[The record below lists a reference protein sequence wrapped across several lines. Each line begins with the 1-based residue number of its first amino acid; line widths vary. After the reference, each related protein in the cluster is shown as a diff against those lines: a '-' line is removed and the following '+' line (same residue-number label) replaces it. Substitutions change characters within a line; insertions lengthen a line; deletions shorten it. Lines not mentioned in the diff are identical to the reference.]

1 VACRLTPYTYWQA
14 MDSLALTLV
23 IVFGGVVLLP
33 PLARRTGL
41 PIIVA
46 EILFGIIIGRSLF
59 NLVPESPIVDFFS
72 TFGLVYLMFLAG
84 LETDLS
90 KMRWKNV
97 RKALAIG
104 LVSVA
109 VPFAAGYFIAPWVG
123 INRLLLGTILCTT
136 SLGLVL
142 PILRELNLP
151 PRLSRLLL
159 ASVILVDIL
168 SLFLL
173 AFVLAT
179 IQGQLEA
186 RLFYSLLGIVF
197 LFFVPWI
204 INRRRLRR
212 KITAKLFRKGYF
224 EMEMRVSFA
233 LIFLLGAVSLQ
244 LGFHSIIGAFIAGL
258 LISEILP
265 RATLES
271 EKLQSF
277 GYGFFVPLFFIFT
290 GAKVNLLA
298 VFSSLDNVTVLLVI
312 IAVGM
317 LAKIVSVAAAS
328 RFSGINMRRSLAFG
342 LFHTAMLSL
351 ILAMADI
358 SIRLGLIGERLFSI
372 FVILALVTSTLAPA
386 LGKYILG
393 KKAAKAK

>member
-1 VACRLTPYTYWQA
+1 

-23 IVFGGVVLLP
+23 IVFAGVVLIP
-33 PLARRTGL
+33 PLARRIGI
-41 PIIVA
+41 PVIVA
-46 EILFGIIIGRSLF
+46 EILFGIIIGKSLF
-59 NLVPESPIVDFFS
+59 DLVPDHPTIDFFS

-84 LETDLS
+84 LETDLGRMQWRNM
-90 KMRWKNV
+90 KR
-97 RKALAIG
+97 ALAIG

-123 INRLLLGTILCTT
+123 IHPLLLGTILCTT
-136 SLGLVL
+136 SLGLIL
-142 PILRELNLP
+142 PMLKELKLP

-173 AFVLAT
+173 AFALAT
-179 IQGQLEA
+179 IQGQLEF
-186 RLFYSLLGIVF
+186 RFLYSLLGVVF
-197 LFFVPWI
+197 LFLVPWI

-212 KITAKLFRKGYF
+212 RITSKLFRKSYF

-265 RATLES
+265 RKTLEG

-290 GAKVNLLA
+290 GAKVNLLT
-298 VFSSLDNVTVLLVI
+298 VFTNLDNVTVLLVI
-312 IAVGM
+312 VIVGM
-317 LAKIVSVAAAS
+317 LAKVVSVTVAS
-328 RFSGINMRRSLAFG
+328 RLSGVNLRRSIAFG
-342 LFHTAMLSL
+342 LFHTARLSL
-351 ILAMADI
+351 VLAAADI

-372 FVILALVTSTLAPA
+372 FVILALVTSTAAPA
-386 LGKYILG
+386 LGKYMLRERQA
-393 KKAAKAK
+393 KK

>member
-1 VACRLTPYTYWQA
+1 

-46 EILFGIIIGRSLF
+46 EILFGIIIGKSLF

-84 LETDLS
+84 LETDLG

-136 SLGLVL
+136 SLGLIL

-159 ASVILVDIL
+159 ASVILVDIV

-197 LFFVPWI
+197 LFLVPWI
-204 INRRRLRR
+204 INKRKWRR

-265 RATLES
+265 RRTLES
-271 EKLQSF
+271 
-277 GYGFFVPLFFIFT
+277 
-290 GAKVNLLA
+290 AKVNLLV
-298 VFSSLDNVTVLLVI
+298 VFTNLNNVTMLLVI

-328 RFSGINMRRSLAFG
+328 RLSGVNMRRSLAFG

-372 FVILALVTSTLAPA
+372 FVILALVTSTVAPA

-393 KKAAKAK
+393 KKEARAG

>member
-1 VACRLTPYTYWQA
+1 

-46 EILFGIIIGRSLF
+46 EILFGIIIGKSLF

-84 LETDLS
+84 LETDLG

-136 SLGLVL
+136 SLGLIL

-159 ASVILVDIL
+159 ASVILVDIV

-173 AFVLAT
+173 AFALAT

-197 LFFVPWI
+197 LFLVPWI
-204 INRRRLRR
+204 INKRKWRR

-290 GAKVNLLA
+290 GAKVNLLV
-298 VFSSLDNVTVLLVI
+298 VFTNLNNVTMLLVI

-328 RFSGINMRRSLAFG
+328 RLSGVNMRRSLAFG

-372 FVILALVTSTLAPA
+372 FVILALVTSTVAPA

-393 KKAAKAK
+393 KKEARAG

>member
-1 VACRLTPYTYWQA
+1 
-14 MDSLALTLV
+14 
-23 IVFGGVVLLP
+23 
-33 PLARRTGL
+33 
-41 PIIVA
+41 
-46 EILFGIIIGRSLF
+46 
-59 NLVPESPIVDFFS
+59 
-72 TFGLVYLMFLAG
+72 
-84 LETDLS
+84 
-90 KMRWKNV
+90 MRWKNI

-109 VPFAAGYFIAPWVG
+109 VPFAAGYFIAPWAGVHP
-123 INRLLLGTILCTT
+123 LLLGTILCTT
-136 SLGLVL
+136 SLGLIL
-142 PILRELNLP
+142 PMLKELNLP

-173 AFVLAT
+173 AFTLAT
-179 IQGQLEA
+179 IQGQLEF
-186 RLFYSLLGIVF
+186 RFLYSLLGIVF

-204 INRRRLRR
+204 INRRKLRR
-212 KITAKLFRKGYF
+212 KITAKLFRKSYF
-224 EMEMRVSFA
+224 EMEMRVAFA

-265 RATLES
+265 MKTLES

-290 GAKVNLLA
+290 GAKVNLLT
-298 VFSSLDNVTVLLVI
+298 VFTNLDNVTLLLVI

-317 LAKIVSVAAAS
+317 LAKIASVTAAS
-328 RFSGINMRRSLAFG
+328 KLSGLNMRRSLAFG

-351 ILAMADI
+351 ILAVADI

-372 FVILALVTSTLAPA
+372 FVILALVTSTAAPA
-386 LGKYILG
+386 LGKFILG
-393 KKAAKAK
+393 KKTAKAK

>member
-1 VACRLTPYTYWQA
+1 

-23 IVFGGVVLLP
+23 IVFAGVVLLP
-33 PLARRTGL
+33 PLARRAGI
-41 PIIVA
+41 PVIVA
-46 EILFGIIIGRSLF
+46 EILFGILIGRTLF
-59 NLVPESPIVDFFS
+59 DLVPDDPIIDFFS
-72 TFGLVYLMFLAG
+72 SFGLVYLMFLAG
-84 LETDLS
+84 LETELG
-90 KMRWKNV
+90 KMRWKNI

-109 VPFAAGYFIAPWVG
+109 VPFAAGYFIAPWAGVHP
-123 INRLLLGTILCTT
+123 LLLGTILCTT
-136 SLGLVL
+136 SLGLIL
-142 PILRELNLP
+142 PMLKELNLP

-173 AFVLAT
+173 AFTLAT
-179 IQGQLEA
+179 IQGQLEF
-186 RLFYSLLGIVF
+186 RFLYSLLGIVF

-204 INRRRLRR
+204 INRRKLRR
-212 KITAKLFRKGYF
+212 KITAKLFRKSYF
-224 EMEMRVSFA
+224 EMEMRVAFA

-265 RATLES
+265 MKTLES

-290 GAKVNLLA
+290 GAKVNLLT
-298 VFSSLDNVTVLLVI
+298 VFTNLDNVTLLLVI

-317 LAKIVSVAAAS
+317 LAKIASVTAAS
-328 RFSGINMRRSLAFG
+328 KLSGLNMRRSLAFG

-351 ILAMADI
+351 ILAVADI

-372 FVILALVTSTLAPA
+372 FVILALVTSTAAPA
-386 LGKYILG
+386 LGKFILG
-393 KKAAKAK
+393 KKTAKAK

>member
-1 VACRLTPYTYWQA
+1 

-33 PLARRTGL
+33 PLARRSGL
-41 PIIVA
+41 PVIVA
-46 EILFGIIIGRSLF
+46 EILFGIIIGKTLF
-59 NLVPESPIVDFFS
+59 DLVPDSPVIDFFS

-84 LETDLS
+84 LETEMGR
-90 KMRWKNV
+90 MRWKSI

-104 LVSVA
+104 LVSVV
-109 VPFAAGYFIAPWVG
+109 VPFAAGYFIAPWAGV
-123 INRLLLGTILCTT
+123 NPLLLGTIVCTT
-136 SLGLVL
+136 SLGLIL

-197 LFFVPWI
+197 LFLVPWI
-204 INRRRLRR
+204 INKRRLRR

-224 EMEMRVSFA
+224 EMEMRVAFA

-265 RATLES
+265 TRTLES

-277 GYGFFVPLFFIFT
+277 GYSFFVPLFFIFT

-298 VFSSLDNVTVLLVI
+298 VFTNLNNITLLVLI

-317 LAKIVSVAAAS
+317 LAKIASVTVAS
-328 RFSGINMRRSLAFG
+328 RLSGINMRRSIAFG

-351 ILAMADI
+351 VLVVADI
-358 SIRLGLIGERLFSI
+358 SIRLGLIGESLFSI
-372 FVILALVTSTLAPA
+372 FVILALVTSTVAPA
-386 LGKYILG
+386 LGKYVLR
-393 KKAAKAK
+393 KEAVKAR

>member
-1 VACRLTPYTYWQA
+1 

-23 IVFGGVVLLP
+23 IVFAGVVLLP
-33 PLARRTGL
+33 PLARRAGI
-41 PIIVA
+41 PVIVA
-46 EILFGIIIGRSLF
+46 EILFGIIIGKSLF
-59 NLVPESPIVDFFS
+59 NLVPDDPTIDFFS

-84 LETDLS
+84 LETELG
-90 KMRWKNV
+90 KMRWKDI

-123 INRLLLGTILCTT
+123 VHPLLLGTILCTT
-136 SLGLVL
+136 SLGLIL
-142 PILRELNLP
+142 PMLRELNLP
-151 PRLSRLLL
+151 TRLSRLLL
-159 ASVILVDIL
+159 ASVVLVDIL

-173 AFVLAT
+173 AFALAT
-179 IQGQLEA
+179 IQGHLEL
-186 RLFYSLLGIVF
+186 RFLYSLIGIVILF
-197 LFFVPWI
+197 LVPWV

-212 KITAKLFRKGYF
+212 KITSKLFRKSYF
-224 EMEMRVSFA
+224 EMEMRVAFA

-265 RATLES
+265 RRTLES

-277 GYGFFVPLFFIFT
+277 GYSFFVPLFFIFT
-290 GAKVNLLA
+290 GAKVNLVA
-298 VFSSLDNVTVLLVI
+298 VFANMDNVIVLLVI

-317 LAKIVSVAAAS
+317 LAKVVSVAVAT
-328 RFSGINMRRSLAFG
+328 RLSGVKSMRRSLAFG
-342 LFHTAMLSL
+342 LFHTARLSL
-351 ILAMADI
+351 ILAAADI

-372 FVILALVTSTLAPA
+372 FVILAVVTSTVAPS
-386 LGKYILG
+386 LGKYVLRE
-393 KKAAKAK
+393 KAVKAR

>member
-1 VACRLTPYTYWQA
+1 
-14 MDSLALTLV
+14 MDALALTLV
-23 IVFGGVVLLP
+23 IVFAGVVLLP
-33 PLARRTGL
+33 PLARRAGI
-41 PIIVA
+41 PVIVA
-46 EILFGIIIGRSLF
+46 EILFGIIIGKTLF
-59 NLVPESPIVDFFS
+59 DLVPDDPIIDFFS
-72 TFGLVYLMFLAG
+72 SFGLVYLMFLAG
-84 LETDLS
+84 LETDLG
-90 KMRWKNV
+90 KMRWKNLK
-97 RKALAIG
+97 KALAIG

-123 INRLLLGTILCTT
+123 VHPLLLGTVLCTT

-142 PILRELNLP
+142 PMLRELNLP

-173 AFVLAT
+173 AFALAT
-179 IQGQLEA
+179 IQGQLEF
-186 RLFYSLLGIVF
+186 RFFYSLIGIVI
-197 LFFVPWI
+197 LFFIPWI
-204 INRRRLRR
+204 INKRRLRR
-212 KITAKLFRKGYF
+212 KITSKLFRKNYF
-224 EMEMRVSFA
+224 EMEMRVAFA

-290 GAKVNLLA
+290 GAKVNLVA
-298 VFSSLDNVTVLLVI
+298 VFTNMSNVTVLLVI

-317 LAKIVSVAAAS
+317 LAKVVSVAVAT
-328 RFSGINMRRSLAFG
+328 RLSGVKSTRRSIAFG
-342 LFHTAMLSL
+342 LFHTARLSL
-351 ILAMADI
+351 ILAAADI

-372 FVILALVTSTLAPA
+372 FVILAVVTSTVAPA
-386 LGKYILG
+386 LGKFMLG
-393 KKAAKAK
+393 KKAEKAK

>member
-1 VACRLTPYTYWQA
+1 

-23 IVFGGVVLLP
+23 IVFAGVVLLP
-33 PLARRTGL
+33 PLARRAGI
-41 PIIVA
+41 PVIVA
-46 EILFGIIIGRSLF
+46 EILFGIIIGKSLF
-59 NLVPESPIVDFFS
+59 NLVPDDPTIDFFS

-84 LETDLS
+84 LETELG
-90 KMRWKNV
+90 KMRWKDI

-123 INRLLLGTILCTT
+123 VHPLLLGTILCTT
-136 SLGLVL
+136 SLGLIL
-142 PILRELNLP
+142 PMLRELNLP
-151 PRLSRLLL
+151 TRLSRLLL
-159 ASVILVDIL
+159 ASVVLVDIL

-173 AFVLAT
+173 AFALAT
-179 IQGQLEA
+179 IQGHLEL
-186 RLFYSLLGIVF
+186 RFLYSLIGIVILF
-197 LFFVPWI
+197 LVPWV

-212 KITAKLFRKGYF
+212 KITSKLFRKSYF
-224 EMEMRVSFA
+224 EMEMRVAFA

-265 RATLES
+265 RRTLES

-277 GYGFFVPLFFIFT
+277 GYSFFVPLFFIFT
-290 GAKVNLLA
+290 GAKVNLVA
-298 VFSSLDNVTVLLVI
+298 VFANMDNVIVLLVI

-317 LAKIVSVAAAS
+317 LAKVVSVAVAT
-328 RFSGINMRRSLAFG
+328 RLSGVKSMRRSLAFG
-342 LFHTAMLSL
+342 LFHTARLSL
-351 ILAMADI
+351 ILAAADI

-372 FVILALVTSTLAPA
+372 FVILAVVTSTVAPA
-386 LGKYILG
+386 LGKYVLRE
-393 KKAAKAK
+393 KAVKAK

>member
-1 VACRLTPYTYWQA
+1 
-14 MDSLALTLV
+14 MDALALTLV
-23 IVFGGVVLLP
+23 IVFAGVVLLP
-33 PLARRTGL
+33 PLARRAGI
-41 PIIVA
+41 PVIVA
-46 EILFGIIIGRSLF
+46 EILFGIIIGKTLF
-59 NLVPESPIVDFFS
+59 DLVPDDPIIDFFS
-72 TFGLVYLMFLAG
+72 SFGLVYLMFLAG
-84 LETDLS
+84 LETDLG
-90 KMRWKNV
+90 KMRWKNLK
-97 RKALAIG
+97 KALAIG

-123 INRLLLGTILCTT
+123 VHPLLLGTVLCTT

-142 PILRELNLP
+142 PMLRELNLP

-173 AFVLAT
+173 AFALAT
-179 IQGQLEA
+179 IQGQLEF
-186 RLFYSLLGIVF
+186 RFLYSLIGIIV
-197 LFFVPWI
+197 LFFIPWI
-204 INRRRLRR
+204 INKRRLRR
-212 KITAKLFRKGYF
+212 KITSKLFRKNYF
-224 EMEMRVSFA
+224 EMEMRVAFA

-290 GAKVNLLA
+290 GAKVNLVA
-298 VFSSLDNVTVLLVI
+298 VFTNMSNVTVLLVI

-317 LAKIVSVAAAS
+317 LAKVVSVAVAT
-328 RFSGINMRRSLAFG
+328 RLSGVKSTRRSIAFG
-342 LFHTAMLSL
+342 LFHTARLSL
-351 ILAMADI
+351 ILAAADI

-372 FVILALVTSTLAPA
+372 FVILAVVTSTVAPA
-386 LGKYILG
+386 LGKFMLG
-393 KKAAKAK
+393 KKAEKAK

>member
-1 VACRLTPYTYWQA
+1 

-23 IVFGGVVLLP
+23 IVFAGVVLLP
-33 PLARRTGL
+33 PLARRAGI
-41 PIIVA
+41 PVIVA

-59 NLVPESPIVDFFS
+59 DLIPDHPIIDFFS
-72 TFGLVYLMFLAG
+72 SFGLVYLMFLAG
-84 LETDLS
+84 LETDLGRMS
-90 KMRWKNV
+90 WKII

-109 VPFAAGYFIAPWVG
+109 VPFAAGYLMASWAGVHP
-123 INRLLLGTILCTT
+123 LLLGTILCTT

-142 PILRELNLP
+142 PILKELNLP

-173 AFVLAT
+173 AFALAT
-179 IQGQLEA
+179 IQGQLEF
-186 RLFYSLLGIVF
+186 RFLYSLLGIIF

-212 KITAKLFRKGYF
+212 KITAKLFRKSYF
-224 EMEMRVSFA
+224 EMEMRVAFA

-277 GYGFFVPLFFIFT
+277 GYAFFVPLFFIFT

-298 VFSSLDNVTVLLVI
+298 VFNNLNNITLLIVI
-312 IAVGM
+312 IAVAM
-317 LAKIVSVAAAS
+317 LAKIVSVAIAT
-328 RFSGINMRRSLAFG
+328 RLSGIKSLRGSLAFG
-342 LFHTAMLSL
+342 MFHTARLSL
-351 ILAMADI
+351 ILAAINIAI
-358 SIRLGLIGERLFSI
+358 SVGLIGERLFSI
-372 FVILALVTSTLAPA
+372 FVILALVTATVAPA

-393 KKAAKAK
+393 KKAEKT

>member
-1 VACRLTPYTYWQA
+1 MA

-23 IVFGGVVLLP
+23 IVFAGVVLLP

-41 PIIVA
+41 PIIVT

-84 LETDLS
+84 LETDLG
-90 KMRWKNV
+90 KMRWRNI

-109 VPFAAGYFIAPWVG
+109 VPFAAGYFVAPWVG

-136 SLGLVL
+136 SLGLIL

-159 ASVILVDIL
+159 ASVILVDIV

-204 INRRRLRR
+204 INKRRLRR

-298 VFSSLDNVTVLLVI
+298 VFTSLDNVTVLLVI

-328 RFSGINMRRSLAFG
+328 RFSGLNMRRSLAFG

-372 FVILALVTSTLAPA
+372 FVILALVTSTVAPA

-393 KKAAKAK
+393 KKEARAG

>member
-1 VACRLTPYTYWQA
+1 

-23 IVFGGVVLLP
+23 IVFAGVVLLP
-33 PLARRTGL
+33 PLARRAGI
-41 PIIVA
+41 PVIVA
-46 EILFGIIIGRSLF
+46 EILFGIIIGKSLF
-59 NLVPESPIVDFFS
+59 NLVPDDPTIDFFS

-84 LETDLS
+84 LETELG
-90 KMRWKNV
+90 KMRWKDI

-123 INRLLLGTILCTT
+123 VHPLLLGTILCTT
-136 SLGLVL
+136 SLGLIL
-142 PILRELNLP
+142 PMLRELNLP
-151 PRLSRLLL
+151 TRLSRLLL
-159 ASVILVDIL
+159 ASVVLVDIL

-173 AFVLAT
+173 AFALAT
-179 IQGQLEA
+179 IQGHLEL
-186 RLFYSLLGIVF
+186 RFLYSLIGIVILF
-197 LFFVPWI
+197 LVPWV

-212 KITAKLFRKGYF
+212 KITSKLFRKSYF
-224 EMEMRVSFA
+224 EMEMRVAFA

-265 RATLES
+265 RRTLES

-277 GYGFFVPLFFIFT
+277 GYSFFVPLFFIFT
-290 GAKVNLLA
+290 GAKVNLVA
-298 VFSSLDNVTVLLVI
+298 VFANMDNVIVLLVI

-317 LAKIVSVAAAS
+317 LAKVVSVAVAT
-328 RFSGINMRRSLAFG
+328 RLSGVKSMRRSLAFG
-342 LFHTAMLSL
+342 LFHTARLSL
-351 ILAMADI
+351 ILAAADI

-372 FVILALVTSTLAPA
+372 FVILAVVTSTVAPA
-386 LGKYILG
+386 LGKYVQRE
-393 KKAAKAK
+393 KAVKAK